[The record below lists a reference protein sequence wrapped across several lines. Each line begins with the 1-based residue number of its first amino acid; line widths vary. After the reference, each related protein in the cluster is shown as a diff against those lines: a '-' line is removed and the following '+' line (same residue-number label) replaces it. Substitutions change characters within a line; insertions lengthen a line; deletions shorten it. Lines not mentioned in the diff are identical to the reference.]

1 MVLRE
6 FFAKVKSVPR
16 EKMVK
21 LASARNEETYRIAY
35 KQAERD
41 FENAQKQVTALEE
54 EAVKAL
60 AGESAL
66 DLNVVNSMLLKHR
79 AKLETARQAM
89 VDAKARTEEEASNA
103 KKTKAQ
109 IDELVSWADCYE
121 AADISTKH
129 MIVTRLIQRVE
140 VTTGY
145 KLHIQFRISM
155 QQFLGQ
161 E

>member
-1 MVLRE
+1 
-6 FFAKVKSVPR
+6 
-16 EKMVK
+16 MVK

-60 AGESAL
+60 TGESAL